1 MGNPGH
7 VLGQMSEL
15 TIVTDINVG
24 KVAELRK
31 RLQDLNKQRIFVVV
45 ETIHF
50 ARFVI
55 VSPPGGDPE
64 TESFLLFNCTYDGEF
79 ERLVAELV
87 LKLPNE
93 LSSIWSYTRDW
104 QGMQQVEQFK
114 AWVLKHAKRAN
125 LAYTPYPMATVK
137 EIRKGLRVDNA
148 AQELFDAIRS
158 DPAAHNLLE
167 ALES

>member
-1 MGNPGH
+1 MGNPGL
-7 VLGQMSEL
+7 VIGQTSEL
-15 TIVTDINVG
+15 TIVTDMNAGEVE
-24 KVAELRK
+24 VLRGV
-31 RLQDLNKQRIFVVV
+31 LQKLNEKRIFVVI

-55 VSPPGGDPE
+55 VSPPGEDP
-64 TESFLLFNCTYDGEF
+64 FLLFHCNYDGEF
-79 ERLVAELV
+79 ETLLAELV

-93 LSSIWSYTRDW
+93 LSSIWSHTRDW

-114 AWVLKHAKRAN
+114 TWVLKHAKRAL

-137 EIRKGLRVDNA
+137 EIRRGLRVDNA